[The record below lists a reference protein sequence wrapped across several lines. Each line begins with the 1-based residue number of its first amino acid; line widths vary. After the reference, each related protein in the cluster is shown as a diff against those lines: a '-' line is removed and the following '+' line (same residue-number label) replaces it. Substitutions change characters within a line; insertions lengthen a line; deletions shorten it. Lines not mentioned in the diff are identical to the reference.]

1 MSCKCL
7 GLQSDALSGRVPPP
21 LLRSSRQSAAAA
33 EIQLMSDADHV
44 DVVMQMSGPLER
56 RSEQDMFYSC
66 PSTSAVAFFQA
77 VSSCCH
83 TAALE
88 QSTFANNPGQQLRE
102 VVEVIQ
108 AVKVCLCPTTL
119 CC

>member
-1 MSCKCL
+1 MSVIN
-7 GLQSDALSGRVPPP
+7 RV
-21 LLRSSRQSAAAA
+21 
-33 EIQLMSDADHV
+33 EFVI
-44 DVVMQMSGPLER
+44 QMSGPLER

-108 AVKVCLCPTTL
+108 AVKVCLCKGTL
-119 CC
+119 CHRKLLSFL